1 VRSVLAGEGLPV
13 AGLVTLAAGS
23 RGLGAGVLASSGYG
37 QGVGAQGGYGPL
49 LMASIDRVQADL
61 LKPEC
66 AKDFK
71 NVKNTINKAGKVDF
85 KDMGTPKVDKDL
97 NPTKDSPAAASYNSV
112 TGAIRL
118 NSQINWIDPDD
129 TPALQGKKSVSLTL
143 LRNEAGNVLG
153 LKNSITAAQFMDIV
167 IFHELAHYNGNI
179 GDPNDEKVE
188 QQLWNDCVKK

>member
-1 VRSVLAGEGLPV
+1 MTVQASPPSTDPVPSPSSNNLTDLIVLSTAIKIEVFAPFLPE
-13 AGLVTLAAGS
+13 LPS
-23 RGLGAGVLASSGYG
+23 DFFLGAFAPPLGAFASPHGPTGNYG

-143 LRNEAGNVLG
+143 
-153 LKNSITAAQFMDIV
+153 
-167 IFHELAHYNGNI
+167 
-179 GDPNDEKVE
+179 
-188 QQLWNDCVKK
+188 